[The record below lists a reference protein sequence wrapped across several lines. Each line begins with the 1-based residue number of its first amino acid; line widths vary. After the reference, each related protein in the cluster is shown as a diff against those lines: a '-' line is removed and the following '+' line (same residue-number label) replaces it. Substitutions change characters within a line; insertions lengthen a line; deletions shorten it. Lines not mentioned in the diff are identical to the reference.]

1 MREINDFKP
10 RGNKVVLKGTI
21 DKPSEI
27 VLLDKDQ
34 SVRINK
40 LEVIAF
46 GKDVQE
52 MEIGD
57 EVYINPEIKNAVMPL
72 PVNNEDKTVI
82 YGIIDA
88 AMIEGVFRK

>member
-34 SVRINK
+34 NVRINK
-40 LEVIAF
+40 LEVVAF

-72 PVNNEDKTVI
+72 PVNNKDMTVI

-88 AMIEGVFRK
+88 AMIEGVFSK